1 MLLLRRR
8 VSVQRGPLARLLST
22 RASNILSALGL
33 PTTGEVSGVYD
44 GEWKGS
50 GEVMLSIC
58 PTTGEELA
66 RVKSATPEELH
77 ATLEQTRK
85 EYTQFRRESVTSS
98 CHSLLTLQSRPCTT
112 AWRNYQAD
120 SRSTGGEGKGMDM

>member
-1 MLLLRRR
+1 M
-8 VSVQRGPLARLLST
+8 VQRGPLARLLST
-22 RASNILSALGL
+22 RASSILSALGL
-33 PTTGEVSGVYD
+33 PTTGEISGVYD

-85 EYTQFRRESVTSS
+85 AYTQFRREYSVTLSCYNRLTTSKSS
-98 CHSLLTLQSRPCTT
+98 LHR
-112 AWRNYQAD
+112 
-120 SRSTGGEGKGMDM
+120 GVEK